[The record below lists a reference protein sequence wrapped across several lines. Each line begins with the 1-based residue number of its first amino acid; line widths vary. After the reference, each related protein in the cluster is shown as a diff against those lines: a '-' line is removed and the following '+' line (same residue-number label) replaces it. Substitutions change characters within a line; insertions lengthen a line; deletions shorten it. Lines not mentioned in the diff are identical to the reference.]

1 MYLLRHMPCN
11 CFLRKLLKLYLCYSE
26 RKTLFVP
33 YDMSCFRWG
42 VYNMANTHRRFS
54 TAIYRQAR
62 RAVSFVVF
70 GGNSTSRKY
79 TLLILLCFGLAGILI
94 DLDHLI
100 IAQTQMARPFHLP
113 YFILIW
119 IICIGYYAYSHRRV
133 HQSCVE
139 PKNRT

>member
-1 MYLLRHMPCN
+1 MHTTGNYL
-11 CFLRKLLKLYLCYSE
+11 FLFRKLLKVHPCYSG
-26 RKTLFVP
+26 RNTLCIS
-33 YDMSCFRWG
+33 YGMSCFCWG
-42 VYNMANTHRRFS
+42 VYDMANSHRKFS
-54 TAIYRQAR
+54 TAVYRQAR

-100 IAQTQMARPFHLP
+100 IAQTQMARPLHLP

-133 HQSCVE
+133 HQSRVE
-139 PKNRT
+139 PLNRP